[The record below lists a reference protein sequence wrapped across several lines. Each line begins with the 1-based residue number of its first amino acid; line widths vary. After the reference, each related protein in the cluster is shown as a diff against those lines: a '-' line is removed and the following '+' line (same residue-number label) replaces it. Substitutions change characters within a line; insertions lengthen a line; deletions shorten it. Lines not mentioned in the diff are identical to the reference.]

1 MCAPVKKDTSP
12 FFSFSLE
19 RPPPGIQAFIFP
31 WDLSPLMHE
40 NPMELFV
47 RECPGLAKALEGMV
61 DAQRSLEGMDD
72 KTRQLVNL
80 AIQTANRNPRGVFF
94 HSRMA
99 REAGARR
106 SEVIGAVVMNLH
118 LSGLAPVLD
127 CLPAAV
133 EGYGSD

>member
-1 MCAPVKKDTSP
+1 
-12 FFSFSLE
+12 
-19 RPPPGIQAFIFP
+19 
-31 WDLSPLMHE
+31 
-40 NPMELFV
+40 MELFV
-47 RECPGLAKALEGMV
+47 RECPGLAKALEGIV
-61 DAQRSLEGMDD
+61 DAQRSLEGMGG

-80 AIQTANRNPRGVFF
+80 AIQTANRNPRGVLF

-99 REAGARR
+99 REAGASRG
-106 SEVIGAVVMNLH
+106 EVIGAVVMNLH